1 MKIGVDENNREYQEK
16 RDKKSGKIYRYYID
30 EGAIPPDWWVGI
42 QQLNREEKERLG
54 YPTQK
59 PLTLLERIIK
69 ASSNKGD
76 VVMDPFCG
84 CGTAVHAAQSLGRT
98 WIGIDITYLAIAL
111 VKSRLHGAFE
121 IEARKD
127 YSLIGEPTT
136 LQESKFLA
144 KQNRYQFQWWALSLL
159 PARPYGAK
167 GKSKHGKKGK
177 DTGID
182 GIMTFNEGKGKD
194 KQIIVQVKS
203 GKVSSRDIRDLHG
216 TVEREP
222 HAVMGIFVTL
232 KPPTRD
238 MNLEVMAIGEYH
250 WQAFDR
256 YYPKMQILT
265 IEELLHGEK
274 AKVPGV
280 LTTLKQAE
288 REVKPVGN
296 QEDLL

>member
-1 MKIGVDENNREYQEK
+1 
-16 RDKKSGKIYRYYID
+16 
-30 EGAIPPDWWVGI
+30 
-42 QQLNREEKERLG
+42 
-54 YPTQK
+54 
-59 PLTLLERIIK
+59 
-69 ASSNKGD
+69 
-76 VVMDPFCG
+76 
-84 CGTAVHAAQSLGRT
+84 
-98 WIGIDITYLAIAL
+98 
-111 VKSRLHGAFE
+111 
-121 IEARKD
+121 
-127 YSLIGEPTT
+127 
-136 LQESKFLA
+136 
-144 KQNRYQFQWWALSLL
+144 
-159 PARPYGAK
+159 
-167 GKSKHGKKGK
+167 
-177 DTGID
+177 
-182 GIMTFNEGKGKD
+182 MTFNEGKGKD

-216 TVEREP
+216 IVEREP

-296 QEDLL
+296 QEELL